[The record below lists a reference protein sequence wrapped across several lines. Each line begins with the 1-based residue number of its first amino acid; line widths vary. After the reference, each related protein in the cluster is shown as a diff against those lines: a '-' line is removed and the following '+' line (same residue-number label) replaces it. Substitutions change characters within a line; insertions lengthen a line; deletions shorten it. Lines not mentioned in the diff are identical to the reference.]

1 MISKAFIQEQGN
13 RRLQKEEQRV
23 VEELRHRGIPITFY
37 TEKRIRRRQ
46 LMLDSES
53 LVVGD
58 MSCIVGAL
66 QQLSIP
72 EPEPNDYP
80 ISLHE
85 FLHRRVWRST
95 LAELEPVLRDGR
107 YLAMFVK
114 PATRRKRFTGC
125 VFESEYDM
133 SQVYA
138 VSRQEKVWCSEVVTW
153 LSEYRIYVVHSE
165 IRSVDHYAGN
175 TDIPIDVAEV
185 HRAIQALDQA
195 GESYAGYAID
205 FGVLDSGQTALVE
218 MNDGFAIGAYSID
231 SKNYTDMIWARWE
244 ELLAQREANP
254 SVQRI
259 DEQT

>member
-1 MISKAFIQEQGN
+1 VISKAFIQEQGN
-13 RRLQKEEQRV
+13 GRLREEEQRV
-23 VEELRHRGIPITFY
+23 VEELKHREIPFTFY
-37 TEKRIRRRQ
+37 TEKRIHRRQ

-58 MSCIVGAL
+58 MPCIAGAL

-80 ISLHE
+80 VSLHE

-95 LAELEPVLRDGR
+95 LRELELGLRDGR
-107 YLAMFVK
+107 YPAMFVK

-125 VFESEYDM
+125 VFESEYDL
-133 SQVYA
+133 SQVYG

-153 LSEYRIYVVHSE
+153 LSEYRVYVVHSE
-165 IRSVDHYAGN
+165 IRGVDHYAGN
-175 TDIPIDVAEV
+175 ADVPINLEEV
-185 HRAIQALDQA
+185 RRAIQALDQA

-205 FGVLDSGQTALVE
+205 FGVVASGQTALVE

-244 ELLAQREANP
+244 ELLARLPGCLE
-254 SVQRI
+254 SLI
-259 DEQT
+259 C

>member
-13 RRLQKEEQRV
+13 GRLREEEQRV
-23 VEELRHRGIPITFY
+23 VEELKYRGIPITFY

-46 LMLDSES
+46 LVLDSES

-58 MSCIVGAL
+58 MPCIVGAL

-80 ISLHE
+80 VSLHE

-95 LAELEPVLRDGR
+95 LRELELGLRDSH
-107 YLAMFVK
+107 YPAVFVK

-125 VFESEYDM
+125 VLESEYDL
-133 SQVYA
+133 SRVYG

-153 LSEYRIYVVHSE
+153 LSEHRIYVVHSE
-165 IRSVDHYAGN
+165 IKGVDHYAGN
-175 TDIPIDVAEV
+175 AEV
-185 HRAIQALDQA
+185 SVDLEEVRRAIQALDQS

-244 ELLAQREANP
+244 ELLAQREG
-254 SVQRI
+254 
-259 DEQT
+259 